1 MGNEERVVKPS
12 SSITHRSSPGILTA
26 CYYAPIRTAEIPNV
40 AMKPLTLALAA
51 ACAVAAIGATH
62 AQTYPTKP
70 VRLVVPFALGG
81 LDASSEQGSRLRDAT
96 VRESAAAAVLIA
108 QASIPREQYPHRP
121 IRMIV
126 PFAPGGGADITGRA
140 IAQKLAEG
148 LGQQVVVDNRPG
160 AAGNIGTE
168 LAARS
173 APDGYTLL
181 LIGPNHTTNVSLF
194 AKLNYDPVRD
204 FEPISLVTSAP
215 YVLLVHPSLPAR
227 NVKELIALARAKPG
241 QLTYGSS
248 GNGTAGHLAMELV
261 KTQAKIDMVHVP
273 YKGSQ
278 PLLTDLIGGQIVT
291 GFGDA
296 LSSTPQVQA
305 GRLRALAVSGARRA
319 RTLPDVPTVAE
330 AALPGFDVTVWQ
342 GILAPAGTPREIVA
356 RLHSEIVNALQKP
369 EVQSRMAALGV
380 DIIGNSPQEFAAF
393 IKRDIAKWAVVI
405 KASGARID

>member
-1 MGNEERVVKPS
+1 
-12 SSITHRSSPGILTA
+12 
-26 CYYAPIRTAEIPNV
+26 
-40 AMKPLTLALAA
+40 MKTLTLALAA
-51 ACAVAAIGATH
+51 ACALAVISTTH

-70 VRLVVPFALGG
+70 VRLV
-81 LDASSEQGSRLRDAT
+81 
-96 VRESAAAAVLIA
+96 
-108 QASIPREQYPHRP
+108 
-121 IRMIV
+121 V

-148 LGQQVVVDNRPG
+148 FGQQVVVDNRAG

-181 LIGPNHTTNVSLF
+181 LIGPNHTTNISLF
-194 AKLNYDPVRD
+194 AKLNYDPVKD

-261 KTQAKIDMVHVP
+261 KTQAKIDMLHVP

-278 PLLTDLIGGQIVT
+278 PLLTDLIGGQVVA

-305 GRLRALAVSGARRA
+305 GRLRALAVSGGK
-319 RTLPDVPTVAE
+319 RTHTMPDVPTVAE

-356 RLHSEIVNALQKP
+356 RLHSEIISAMQKP
-369 EVQSRMAALGV
+369 EVQSRMATLGV

>member
-1 MGNEERVVKPS
+1 MR
-12 SSITHRSSPGILTA
+12 IL
-26 CYYAPIRTAEIPNV
+26 
-40 AMKPLTLALAA
+40 KLALIA
-51 ACAVAAIGATH
+51 ACALTVTGTTH

-70 VRLVVPFALGG
+70 VRLL
-81 LDASSEQGSRLRDAT
+81 
-96 VRESAAAAVLIA
+96 
-108 QASIPREQYPHRP
+108 
-121 IRMIV
+121 V

-148 LGQQVVVDNRPG
+148 LGQQVVVDNRAG
-160 AAGNIGTE
+160 AASNIGTE

-194 AKLNYDPVRD
+194 AKLNYDPIKD

-215 YVLLVHPSLPAR
+215 YVLLVHPSLPVR

-241 QLTYGSS
+241 QLNYGSS

-261 KTQAKIDMVHVP
+261 KTQAKIDLQHVP

-278 PLLTDLIGGQIVT
+278 PLQTDLIGGQVVT

-296 LSSTPQVQA
+296 LSSTPPVQA
-305 GRLRALAVSGARRA
+305 GRLRALAVSSAKRGHM
-319 RTLPDVPTVAE
+319 LPDVPTMAE

-342 GILAPAGTPREIVA
+342 GILAPAGTPREIVT
-356 RLHSEIVNALQKP
+356 RLHSEIISTLQKP

-380 DIIGNSPQEFAAF
+380 ETIGSSPQEFAAF

>member
-1 MGNEERVVKPS
+1 MR
-12 SSITHRSSPGILTA
+12 IL
-26 CYYAPIRTAEIPNV
+26 
-40 AMKPLTLALAA
+40 KLALIA
-51 ACAVAAIGATH
+51 ACAFTVTGTTH

-70 VRLVVPFALGG
+70 VRLLVPF
-81 LDASSEQGSRLRDAT
+81 
-96 VRESAAAAVLIA
+96 V
-108 QASIPREQYPHRP
+108 
-121 IRMIV
+121 
-126 PFAPGGGADITGRA
+126 PGGGADITGRA

-148 LGQQVVVDNRPG
+148 LGQQVVVDNRAG
-160 AAGNIGTE
+160 AASNIGTE

-194 AKLNYDPVRD
+194 AKLNYDPIKD

-215 YVLLVHPSLPAR
+215 YVLLVHPSLPVR

-241 QLTYGSS
+241 QLNYGSS

-261 KTQAKIDMVHVP
+261 KTQAKIDLQHVP

-278 PLLTDLIGGQIVT
+278 PLQTDLIGGQVVT

-296 LSSTPQVQA
+296 LSSTPLVQA
-305 GRLRALAVSGARRA
+305 GRLRALAVSSAKRGHM
-319 RTLPDVPTVAE
+319 LPDVPTMAE

-342 GILAPAGTPREIVA
+342 GILAPAGTPREIVT
-356 RLHSEIVNALQKP
+356 RLHSEIISTLQKP

-380 DIIGNSPQEFAAF
+380 ETIGSSPQEFAAF